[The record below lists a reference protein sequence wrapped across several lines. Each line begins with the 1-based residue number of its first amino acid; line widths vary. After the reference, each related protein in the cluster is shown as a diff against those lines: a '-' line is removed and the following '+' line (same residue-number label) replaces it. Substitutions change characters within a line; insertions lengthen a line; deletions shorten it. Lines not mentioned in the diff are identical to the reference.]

1 MYTISLVANKLGKNM
16 LVFDEDFSY
25 SQDAKNV
32 LLLKAKIIK
41 FISIPRAI
49 KNEELFLFVW
59 NASIYQNNMN
69 RQIVV
74 LIDRQN
80 TGILLDAVK
89 ITATRIA
96 CDQALV

>member
-32 LLLKAKIIK
+32 LLSKAKIIK
-41 FISIPRAI
+41 FILFPRAI
-49 KNEELFLFVW
+49 KMKLFLFVW
-59 NASIYQNNMN
+59 NASFYQNNMN

-89 ITATRIA
+89 ITATKIA